1 MNTIKISNQGSVI
14 DNHLMVNLSSM
25 FDIDKSRDIDNF
37 INKTTIKSINPII
50 DVEKT
55 IFRSSTSLSIIPNII
70 TTSTTAGVTTN
81 VYSSTFLNTLFTVED
96 ISNYSEGFIKS
107 FYLLEFYD
115 SNDIANQSL
124 IFDKR
129 LYLRPVISNDT
140 NTIENANT
148 DISFNNFN
156 ILIGNNINLEKDLII
171 DKYCLYLKVRF
182 FSAKTGLLYLFKNN
196 NDLKFNN
203 ESLFLKIN
211 LDKVDNYWNFNII
224 GNSLYQYNNPFVQ
237 SAVDNESINKQKTN
251 SNSDKG
257 DFINKSG
264 NYQIMI

>member
-25 FDIDKSRDIDNF
+25 FDIDKSRDINNF

-55 IFRSSTSLSIIPNII
+55 IFRSKTNVSIIPYII
-70 TTSTTAGVTTN
+70 DTSTNTYTN
-81 VYSSTFLNTLFTVED
+81 SFLNTLFTVED

-129 LYLRPVISNDT
+129 LYLRPVISKDT

-224 GNSLYQYNNPFVQ
+224 DNSLYQYNSPFVQ
-237 SAVDNESINKQKTN
+237 SAVDNDSINKQKTN

-264 NYQIMI
+264 NYQTMI

>member
-14 DNHLMVNLSSM
+14 DNHLMVNLLSM

-55 IFRSSTSLSIIPNII
+55 IFRSSTSLSIIPYII
-70 TTSTTAGVTTN
+70 DTSTNTYTN
-81 VYSSTFLNTLFTVED
+81 SFLNTLFTVED

-129 LYLRPVISNDT
+129 LYLRPVISKDT

-224 GNSLYQYNNPFVQ
+224 DNSLYQYNSPFVQ
-237 SAVDNESINKQKTN
+237 SAVDNDSINKQKTN

-264 NYQIMI
+264 NYQTMI

>member
-1 MNTIKISNQGSVI
+1 MNAIKISNQGSVI
-14 DNHLMVNLSSM
+14 DNHLMINLSSM
-25 FDIDKSRDIDNF
+25 FDIDKSRDINNF

-55 IFRSSTSLSIIPNII
+55 IFRSKTNVSIIPYII
-70 TTSTTAGVTTN
+70 DTSTNTYTN
-81 VYSSTFLNTLFTVED
+81 IFLNTLFTVED

-129 LYLRPVISNDT
+129 LYLRPVISKDT

-264 NYQIMI
+264 NYQTMI

>member
-14 DNHLMVNLSSM
+14 DNHLMINLSSM
-25 FDIDKSRDIDNF
+25 FDIDKSRDINNF

-55 IFRSSTSLSIIPNII
+55 IFRSKTNVSIIPYII
-70 TTSTTAGVTTN
+70 DTSTNTYTN
-81 VYSSTFLNTLFTVED
+81 SFLNTLFTVED

-129 LYLRPVISNDT
+129 LYLRPVISKDT

-171 DKYCLYLKVRF
+171 NKYCLYLKVRF

-237 SAVDNESINKQKTN
+237 AAVDNESINKQKTN

-257 DFINKSG
+257 DFIDKSG
-264 NYQIMI
+264 NYQMMI

>member
-14 DNHLMVNLSSM
+14 DNHLMINLSSM
-25 FDIDKSRDIDNF
+25 FDIDKSRDINNF

-55 IFRSSTSLSIIPNII
+55 IFRSKTNVSIIPYII
-70 TTSTTAGVTTN
+70 DTSTNTYTN
-81 VYSSTFLNTLFTVED
+81 SFLNTLFTVED

-129 LYLRPVISNDT
+129 LYLRPVISKDT
-140 NTIENANT
+140 NTIENADT

-171 DKYCLYLKVRF
+171 DKYYLYLKVRF

-224 GNSLYQYNNPFVQ
+224 DNSLYQYNSPFVQ
-237 SAVDNESINKQKTN
+237 SAVDNDSINKQKTN

-264 NYQIMI
+264 NYQTMI

>member
-37 INKTTIKSINPII
+37 INKTTIKSINTII

-55 IFRSSTSLSIIPNII
+55 VFRSSTSLSIIPNII

-96 ISNYSEGFIKS
+96 VSNYSEGFIKS

-115 SNDIANQSL
+115 SDDIANQTL

-129 LYLRPVISNDT
+129 LYLRPVMTKDINGY
-140 NTIENANT
+140 NTIESADT

-156 ILIGNNINLEKDLII
+156 ILVANNLLLNINS
-171 DKYCLYLKVRF
+171 LYLKVRF

-196 NDLKFNN
+196 NDLQFDNK
-203 ESLFLKIN
+203 SLFLKISLN
-211 LDKVDNYWNFNII
+211 KVDNYWSFNIVS
-224 GNSLYQYNNPFVQ
+224 NLLYQYNNPFVQ
-237 SAVDNESINKQKTN
+237 AAVDNESINKQKTN

-264 NYQIMI
+264 NYQ